1 MRTRPTRD
9 MLDKPA
15 RQGLVTTT
23 TTRRE
28 SDAATVLRGGCMLAI
43 RDRMGDIAAPV
54 AESHGGAP
62 FLAVFSFGEQGKM
75 PYENCLHGNL
85 MISTMTFGCGKP
97 PQTEQAE

>member
-1 MRTRPTRD
+1 
-9 MLDKPA
+9 
-15 RQGLVTTT
+15 
-23 TTRRE
+23 
-28 SDAATVLRGGCMLAI
+28 MLAI

-75 PYENCLHGNL
+75 PYEICLHGNL